1 MRPLPPGV
9 ERPLVK
15 FLKAGLRS
23 RTLLGWGQPSAR
35 WQAHSAFA
43 TKLTN
48 SAPSSVRYGGCSP
61 SSSRQRRSVRP
72 ERNSCA
78 ARQTTSGRSPGCE
91 TNSKSC
97 SQISLKGRSVRV
109 TGCPFLEEGVLS
121 AVDEAALVAER
132 QLEDLRWLEIR
143 PGRIG
148 EASSRRGEDL
158 VAVVFLVG
166 EQAHPLRNTL
176 RQADF
181 LGAGVF
187 VLLAVA
193 VRQPHGHNAHR
204 TA

>member
-1 MRPLPPGV
+1 MRPLPSGV
-9 ERPLVK
+9 ERPLVR

-23 RTLLGWGQPSAR
+23 RTLLGWGQPRAR

-97 SQISLKGRSVRV
+97 SQISSKGRSVGV
-109 TGCPFLEEGVLS
+109 TSRPFLEESMLS
-121 AVDEAALVAER
+121 AVDKAALVAER
-132 QLEDLRWLEIR
+132 QLEDLRWLEVR
-143 PGRIG
+143 PSRVG
-148 EASSRRGEDL
+148 EASSRRGENL
-158 VAVVFLVG
+158 ITVVLQVG
-166 EQAHPLRNTL
+166 EQPHPLRDTL
-176 RQADF
+176 R
-181 LGAGVF
+181 
-187 VLLAVA
+187 
-193 VRQPHGHNAHR
+193 
-204 TA
+204 